1 MLIFWLF
8 RESKVTMLLKDALGG
23 NCKTKALVTLHP
35 SDSSSLSTV
44 LRTAGQL
51 AQVQNYPVINDF
63 MAKVCVFM
71 WKFKFLIWS
80 GEKWSWDVQVNR
92 CKVKWDCS
100 KQSQWVDHP
109 SGVHH
114 FTKMLTS
121 AELVENVCDH
131 HQEHSFSTF
140 LVPSHDHQ
148 TTQFSETFSRI
159 FYV

>member
-1 MLIFWLF
+1 MHLVETAKQKRWWHCTLLIVPVLQLYS
-8 RESKVTMLLKDALGG
+8 ELLGSLLKYKIIL
-23 NCKTKALVTLHP
+23 LSMTLWQ
-35 SDSSSLSTV
+35 
-44 LRTAGQL
+44 RC
-51 AQVQNYPVINDF
+51 
-63 MAKVCVFM
+63 VCM

-80 GEKWSWDVQVNR
+80 GEKWSLDVQVNR

-109 SGVHH
+109 SGSHR

-121 AELVENVCDH
+121 AELVENISDH
-131 HQEHSFSTF
+131 HLEHSFSTF
-140 LVPSHDHQ
+140 HVPSHDHQ